1 MVLSLFFVFALVCC
15 VSQKESI
22 IVGGEYDAKKDATE
36 YFVFPYGSVSLPGKW
51 DKVSYNAESKQQFF
65 TNKDSIIVAIAFG
78 RSKSYEFNKD
88 GSLKGFDFLKSFQE
102 WDSKYFKESNALD
115 WKILETD
122 NINNYLIYRIYGI
135 KDESKFDSY
144 FLMAEK
150 NGSVSSFSVYTT
162 NRWSESEKIMF
173 LKNLFLQNK

>member
-15 VSQKESI
+15 ASQKESI

-78 RSKSYEFNKD
+78 RSRSYEFNKD